1 MVAVGLVTAVVANSI
16 GSNEMS
22 LSYDWIYN
30 VLNGLAVLLVV
41 GGAVVSIIG
50 RKRSGGMV

>member
-30 VLNGLAVLLVV
+30 ALNGLAVLLVL
-41 GGAVVSIIG
+41 GGAAVSIIG